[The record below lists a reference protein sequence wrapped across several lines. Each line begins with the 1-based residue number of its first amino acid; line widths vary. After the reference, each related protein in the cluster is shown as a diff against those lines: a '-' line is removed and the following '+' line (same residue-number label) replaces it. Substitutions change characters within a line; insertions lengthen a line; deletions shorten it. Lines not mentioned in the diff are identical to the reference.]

1 MRKIFLFIRNKYF
14 LTTLFLA
21 VWVIFFDKNDMFS
34 QLDLKQKLRELE
46 SEKTYYVKEISQNKK
61 DLYELRTNP
70 DNLEKFVREKY
81 LMKKDNEDIF
91 VIVDPSGKKE
101 KKKEIKP

>member
-1 MRKIFLFIRNKYF
+1 MSFHCRL
-14 LTTLFLA
+14 LEA
-21 VWVIFFDKNDMFS
+21 DMFS

-46 SEKTYYVKEISQNKK
+46 SEKAYYVKEIGQNKK

-91 VIVDPSGKKE
+91 VIVDPSGQKEEKKE
-101 KKKEIKP
+101 NKP